1 MLVSCYL
8 LAAVSVMDI
17 GDVSSSY
24 SMLVVD
30 EVDVRLI
37 CDVCVALSL
46 NVMVVQYLSRFSGEG
61 LLAVVRM
68 LL

>member
-1 MLVSCYL
+1 
-8 LAAVSVMDI
+8 MDI

-37 CDVCVALSL
+37 CDVCVTLSL